1 VRLPRRRPVVA
12 LIAAAL
18 VLVGLIGAYSYWEAY
33 YQHRGFA
40 TVAFLPHAGH
50 GHLQTVRFYSP
61 ALHREADYI
70 VYTPPGYDADPTHPS
85 GRRYPAYY
93 LLHGSPGRPVVFTDI
108 AQLPVRM
115 DNLISLHRMR
125 PMILVFPD
133 GRIGGSTYSDSEWA
147 NTPSGHFA
155 DYVINVVHDVDHRFR
170 TLAHRDDRVIAG
182 FSAGA
187 YGATNIALH
196 NIKVFANLQSW
207 SGYYLETG
215 TGVFAHAGSAVLDAN
230 SPLDYVRGLR
240 SRIAEDPFRA
250 FLFVG
255 RDDDDSPQTGPMAAA
270 LASAGGSVTWALY
283 HGGHDWQLW
292 HAHLDQMLMLASRDT
307 SVPPPR
313 SHGVARSLT
322 PGAVPIPRGT
332 GRRHHRHVT
341 RRASRRMAR
350 RGRRERGRRSRVP
363 PTR

>member
-1 VRLPRRRPVVA
+1 MRAPPPRALVA
-12 LIAAAL
+12 LVTVAL
-18 VLVGLIGAYSYWEAY
+18 GIVGLVGAYSYWEAY

-40 TVAFLPHAGH
+40 TVAFLPHARH
-50 GHLQTVRFYSP
+50 GQLQTVHFYSP
-61 ALHREADYI
+61 ALHRTADYL
-70 VYTPPGYDADPTHPS
+70 VYTPPGYDADPARPT
-85 GRRYPAYY
+85 RYPVYY

-147 NTPSGHFA
+147 NTPSGHLA
-155 DYVINVVHDVDHRFR
+155 TYVVNVVHDVDHRFR
-170 TLAHRDDRVIAG
+170 TVARREDRVIAG

-187 YGATNIALH
+187 YGANNIALH
-196 NIKVFANLQSW
+196 NLRVFANLQAW
-207 SGYYLETG
+207 SGYYVETR
-215 TGVFAHAGSAVLDAN
+215 TGVFAHANAATLHAN
-230 SPLDYVRGLR
+230 SPLDYVRRLKAL
-240 SRIAEDPFRA
+240 IAKDPFRA

-255 RDDDDSPQTGPMAAA
+255 RDDDDSPQTGPMASA
-270 LASAGGSVTWALY
+270 LAVAGAGVTWALY

-313 SHGVARSLT
+313 SDGVARSLT
-322 PGAVPIPRGT
+322 PGVVPIPHGQ
-332 GRRHHRHVT
+332 GRRQRHRAT
-341 RRASRRMAR
+341 EPADRRKAR
-350 RGRRERGRRSRVP
+350 SGARAKGRRSRVP
-363 PTR
+363 PAR